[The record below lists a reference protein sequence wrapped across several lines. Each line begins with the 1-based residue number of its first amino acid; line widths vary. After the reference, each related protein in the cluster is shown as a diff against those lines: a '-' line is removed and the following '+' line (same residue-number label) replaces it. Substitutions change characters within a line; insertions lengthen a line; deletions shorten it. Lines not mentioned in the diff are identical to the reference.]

1 MKIMVTGGAGFI
13 GSHVVD
19 MYLSIGHEVVVV
31 DNLSTGKIYNINPE
45 AIFYQVDIRS
55 EKMKDI
61 FKKEKPDIVNHHAAQ
76 IDLRYSTD
84 NPGIDADINIIGSI
98 KLMELSNQFDVR
110 KFIFISS
117 GGAIYGE
124 PEYLPCDEL
133 HPVKPLSPYGAGK
146 YAFELYLYLNKISFG
161 LDYTILRYANV
172 YGPRQDPYGEA
183 GVVAIFTGQMIENK
197 PVTINGSGEQVRDF
211 VYVTDCA
218 KANSIALELGS
229 GGAYNLGSG
238 EGTTINQIFQTL
250 KYINHYKR
258 EPIYAPPKKGETFKI
273 YLDTQKANNELNWDP
288 DVDLEAGLRK
298 TAEFFQKSNQ
308 KNPL

>member
-19 MYLSIGHEVVVV
+19 MYLENGHEVVVI
-31 DNLSTGKIYNINPE
+31 DNLSTGKIQNINPG
-45 AIFYQVDIRS
+45 AVFYQHDIRNKS
-55 EKMKDI
+55 LKDI
-61 FKKEKPDIVNHHAAQ
+61 FEKEKPDIVNHHAAQ
-76 IDLRYSTD
+76 IDLRYSTE
-84 NPGIDADINIIGSI
+84 NPGVDAEINILGSI
-98 KLMELSNQFDVR
+98 KLLELSLQFGVR

-124 PEYLPCDEL
+124 PEYLPCDES

-146 YAFELYLYLNKISFG
+146 YAFELYLYLNKVNFG

-183 GVVAIFTGQMIENK
+183 GVVAIFCGQMRENT

-218 KANSIALELGS
+218 AANLIALEHGS
-229 GGAYNLGSG
+229 GAAYNLGSG
-238 EGTTINQIFQTL
+238 AGTSINQIFYTL
-250 KYINHYKR
+250 KHINQYHL
-258 EPIYAPPKKGETFKI
+258 EPVFGPEKKGETFKI
-273 YLDTQKANNELNWDP
+273 YLDIQKASRELKWVP
-288 DVDLEAGLRK
+288 DIDLEEGLQK
-298 TAEFFQKSNQ
+298 TAQFFNK
-308 KNPL
+308 PAV